1 MVEFGSV
8 NPGAGDALAFDSDPE
23 VPYLRA
29 ISDGDSGYDYDTAAC
44 PSADGTWSLYFLGEG
59 KDLSAVK
66 EQEPGAACIM
76 VELQQGSSLESF
88 ANASPPI
95 KLTEAAGKRGWNGRL
110 FWRNQLAEQARK
122 YSRDLS
128 FKGSIFKIDVR
139 ENAEWEPK
147 TNIRE
152 NDPTPRC
159 TEELSLCATVSLRK
173 SAHAVRT
180 IGSSQVFK
188 TSKGNFRE
196 YERQSNVRMKEAK
209 ERNGIR
215 RMTRPRVERGY
226 AADEEN
232 DRNIFDPG
240 VKKQR
245 TIETNSAYQ
254 PTTRP
259 RVERAYSTSPLK
271 NGLTWRRRAT
281 QNQVL
286 TRVAGAGMRKSLVGG
301 VGRRAKGIRGKR
313 ITRRS
318 TLKSWI
324 RIERWDKGDQKKN
337 ASQRHRTG
345 SRVEREYSADDTEN
359 MGTERWS
366 SSSGLMGSPWLRNA
380 RGILR
385 AQREP
390 RAV

>member
-1 MVEFGSV
+1 MNRSRVER
-8 NPGAGDALAFDSDPE
+8 GAFYGYLTLSASSTKRRRVCSRKVEAGERAVIQALGIDALK
-23 VPYLRA
+23 R
-29 ISDGDSGYDYDTAAC
+29 
-44 PSADGTWSLYFLGEG
+44 
-59 KDLSAVK
+59 
-66 EQEPGAACIM
+66 
-76 VELQQGSSLESF
+76 GSS
-88 ANASPPI
+88 
-95 KLTEAAGKRGWNGRL
+95 
-110 FWRNQLAEQARK
+110 
-122 YSRDLS
+122 
-128 FKGSIFKIDVR
+128 
-139 ENAEWEPK
+139 
-147 TNIRE
+147 
-152 NDPTPRC
+152 
-159 TEELSLCATVSLRK
+159 
-173 SAHAVRT
+173 
-180 IGSSQVFK
+180 
-188 TSKGNFRE
+188 
-196 YERQSNVRMKEAK
+196 EAK

-324 RIERWDKGDQKKN
+324 RIERWGKGDQKKN